1 MERAAA
7 VTVSA
12 GDAGI
17 GLDGK
22 ALIVADGKAVAGFC
36 QVIIFVDEADIDV
49 AGTGLA
55 MVAID
60 TDAFGFGRSE

>member
-7 VTVSA
+7 VTVAA
-12 GDAGI
+12 GDTGI
-17 GLDGK
+17 GLDSK

>member
-36 QVIIFVDEADIDV
+36 KVIIFVDEADIDV
-49 AGTGLA
+49 AGTWLA
-55 MVAID
+55 MVAIRSL
-60 TDAFGFGRSE
+60 AFHFAR